1 MSAVLD
7 HTQDLSGTAQHRL
20 TSLYPPPAFVKEA
33 SHDRLYGDPEQV
45 PAHAYADEANR
56 QFPCHTAPATW
67 MSALFFFDKQASML
81 PARVEHIGQR
91 IEATA
96 RYFNIGQIVQ
106 DLKTKMA
113 ADANGDESRLPDS
126 DFALIWV
133 NEDGSGSERHYLLRN
148 AAEIKTA
155 AAWFARFRDEFG
167 FPERQQIAQ
176 KISEK
181 AAAHQVPLD
190 EAEMLSRTAGYGY
203 CAGTAI
209 AEMLEKRGD
218 LVARTHPDH
227 TREVRKLAKLA
238 RDNPTDVRDHGYRLK
253 MAATIDMFDRDTQLN
268 RMYDEGGLERPEEI
282 LFQVTEKAASDF
294 MESHVQMTSG
304 TVYEKAAFEAL
315 DREVIARWMG
325 TELADEVAAGTQIDP
340 KKLATI
346 AATLP
351 RPHAEMFDRMATQAG
366 VPVFARDK
374 AAMATGL
381 EPDELFALADQYGHE
396 HVLGDFKPA
405 Q

>member
-1 MSAVLD
+1 MSTVLD

-45 PAHAYADEANR
+45 PRHAYADEANR

-67 MSALFFFDKQASML
+67 MSALFFFDKQASMP

-113 ADANGDESRLPDS
+113 ADANDDLTQLPDS
-126 DFALIWV
+126 EFALVWADEGGKV
-133 NEDGSGSERHYLLRN
+133 KERHYLLRN
-148 AAEIKTA
+148 TAEVKTA
-155 AAWFARFRDEFG
+155 ANWFAKFRDEFT
-167 FPERQQIAQ
+167 FPDRQRIAQ

-190 EAEMLSRTAGYGY
+190 EAEMLNRTAGYGY
-203 CAGTAI
+203 CAGAVV

-218 LVARTHPDH
+218 LVARTHPEH
-227 TREVRKLAKLA
+227 ASEIRKLAKLV
-238 RDNPTDVRDHGYRLK
+238 RNKSHDVRDHGYRLK
-253 MAATIDMFDRDTQLN
+253 MATTIDMFDRDTRLN

-294 MESHVQMTSG
+294 LESHVQMTSG

-315 DREVIARWMG
+315 DREVVARWMG

-340 KKLATI
+340 RKLATI

-351 RPHAEMFDRMATQAG
+351 RPDAEMFDRMATEAG

-374 AAMATGL
+374 AAM
-381 EPDELFALADQYGHE
+381 DELFALAAQYGHE
-396 HVLGDFKPA
+396 SVLGDPTPA
-405 Q
+405 